1 MDNVSRST
9 ARSFSGCGTCRRRK
23 VKCDE
28 QRPRCGPCTRLN
40 KACDWARQWRF
51 VNSNYTVERQYIV
64 TDKRVEKAA
73 ASSKQPDSAVE
84 WSSEL
89 QTYTSTGSD
98 SYQTDSSGG
107 SPSSPESSGGREDS
121 SLALTARAPA
131 PSISSRT
138 NIVNTTPTS
147 NRASRHELNELPVRL
162 AHESDDED
170 SDQTLTLNNPS
181 RQEQPWDSPRFDI
194 MDYGTRTI
202 DNQRHPYLFDT
213 VICKKIM
220 PMAVRF
226 RLNIENNENLLLS
239 TARRFP
245 PLHHAICAITLLN
258 SGLNNRPELLA
269 GSFQHYDRAVSAC
282 RNLETYD
289 PEATFFLHF
298 ILLMYDI
305 GCASQ
310 RWPQD
315 RTCWALHLQ
324 GLASLVHSPSSPS
337 ISRLKA
343 YLSWYTLLL
352 DSQAGLAGNEEAGHY
367 VRSFLNNGKTLPLW
381 PIAPSGEN
389 TFPSATVFQNF
400 LAVHKL
406 SLLIFQMYAEQS
418 QLTLDMRRDMKAG
431 TVNQAERQAR
441 VDDLSARHRE
451 LWEKNC
457 PRFADDPEDPCSLEQ
472 QPAII
477 QGTFSF
483 SRYQFSVLSLYL
495 HSSMYPHQRLESDR
509 YEDEDATHCSVII
522 KAARASVANADT
534 ENHHL
539 APGLFIAGFVSKN
552 RDEKQEALRLL
563 RQMSQAGLSG
573 AVRRVYHLLDL
584 AIIEQRAAE
593 NAGGRS
599 EDVDWIEW
607 SRKYEFKHIVL
618 GM

>member
-1 MDNVSRST
+1 
-9 ARSFSGCGTCRRRK
+9 
-23 VKCDE
+23 
-28 QRPRCGPCTRLN
+28 
-40 KACDWARQWRF
+40 
-51 VNSNYTVERQYIV
+51 
-64 TDKRVEKAA
+64 
-73 ASSKQPDSAVE
+73 
-84 WSSEL
+84 
-89 QTYTSTGSD
+89 
-98 SYQTDSSGG
+98 
-107 SPSSPESSGGREDS
+107 
-121 SLALTARAPA
+121 
-131 PSISSRT
+131 
-138 NIVNTTPTS
+138 
-147 NRASRHELNELPVRL
+147 
-162 AHESDDED
+162 
-170 SDQTLTLNNPS
+170 
-181 RQEQPWDSPRFDI
+181 

-213 VICKKIM
+213 IICKKIM
-220 PMAVRF
+220 PMAVRY

-239 TARRFP
+239 TARKFP
-245 PLHHAICAITLLN
+245 PLYHAICAITLLN

-282 RNLETYD
+282 RNLESYD

-324 GLASLVHSPSSPS
+324 GLANLVHSPSSPS

-343 YLSWYTLLL
+343 YLSWYVLLL

-367 VRSFLNNGKTLPLW
+367 VRSFLKNGKTLPLW

-418 QLTLDMRRDMKAG
+418 KLTLDIREDMRAG
-431 TVNQAERQAR
+431 TVDKTERQSR
-441 VDDLSARHRE
+441 VDQLSARHQE
-451 LWEKNC
+451 LWQKNC
-457 PRFADDPEDPCSLEQ
+457 PHFAEDPDDPCSLAQ

-495 HSSMYPHQRLESDR
+495 HSSMYPQQRLESER
-509 YEDEDATHCSVII
+509 YEDEDSDHCAMII
-522 KAARASVANADT
+522 KTVRASVESQDT

-539 APGLFIAGFVSKN
+539 SPGLFIAGFVSKK
-552 RDEKQEALRLL
+552 REEKQEALRLL

-584 AIIEQRAAE
+584 AIIEQKAAE
-593 NAGGRS
+593 AAGGRM